1 MTGYL
6 LFFVPLAIL
15 AFFESAKFKEE
26 YVNYVLK
33 LLWIP
38 TIVVTFIFIGF
49 RYKVGL
55 DWFQYNEFMDH
66 TESLGQVLSGPD
78 NSPIFSDAPFEIG
91 YKWLCLIIKT
101 IGIGFPG
108 FVAIISAYNL
118 FCLTKFIKR
127 YIPDYR
133 YMFMLILYSINIF
146 REFDILRQSLA
157 FYTLLFAIPQINKS
171 FFKYLLICLA
181 ASLFHNSALIFIPIY
196 GIFKLRFSRRLVLL
210 TSFLYILNFIVP
222 FKILSTISR
231 ILLLIPTSS
240 SFFIEKFLSYIEL
253 FPTNVHFNFL
263 ALTNIFM
270 LFSMWLF
277 YDEMVKEDKKY
288 NNLFMM
294 FIAYIFV
301 VIFFSQVEEINGR
314 FAYYFTVESAF
325 ILAIMSQC
333 YSKFNRIFY
342 NTCLLGIACIKFVS
356 PLQYE
361 ASYLTYFPYN
371 NYLLIDD
378 AEDRRIMNNFY
389 KAQDKTKEFY
399 DNQAVGK

>member
-6 LFFVPLAIL
+6 LFFIPLAIL
-15 AFFESAKFKEE
+15 AFFESSKFKDE
-26 YVNYVLK
+26 YVNYVIK
-33 LLWIP
+33 LLWP
-38 TIVVTFIFIGF
+38 VTIVAAFIFIGL

-55 DWFQYNEFMDH
+55 DWFQYYDFMDH
-66 TESLGQVLSGPD
+66 TENLGQVISGPD
-78 NSPIFSDAPFEIG
+78 NAPIFYDAPFEIG

-101 IGIGFPG
+101 LGIGFPG
-108 FVAIISAYNL
+108 LVAIISAYNL
-118 FCLTKFIKR
+118 FCLTWFIKR

-171 FFKYLLICLA
+171 FFKYLLICSVA
-181 ASLFHNSALIFIPIY
+181 TLFHNSALIFIPVY
-196 GIFKLRFSRRLVLL
+196 GIFKLRLSKNLILV
-210 TSFLYILNFIVP
+210 TSFLYILNFIIP

-231 ILLLIPTSS
+231 IFLLVPSSS
-240 SFFIEKFLSYIEL
+240 SFLVEKFLSYIEL
-253 FPTNVHFNFL
+253 FPNSIHFNFL
-263 ALTNIFM
+263 AFTNIFM

-277 YDEMVKEDKKY
+277 YDKVVRDSKQHH
-288 NNLFMM
+288 NLFMM

-301 VIFFSQVEEINGR
+301 VIFFSQVDEISGR
-314 FAYYFTVESAF
+314 FAYYFTIESAF

-333 YSKFNRIFY
+333 YSKYSRIFY
-342 NTCLLGIACIKFVS
+342 NACLLGIACIKFIS
-356 PLQYE
+356 PLKNE

-378 AEDRRIMNNFY
+378 AEDLRIMNNFY
-389 KAQDKTKEFY
+389 KAQEKTKEFY
-399 DNQAVGK
+399 DNQAK